1 MHHIDPT
8 LEGEY
13 NNRARVPDHP
23 QIFDRWRKAS
33 ARFRDRAN
41 ATLDLPY
48 GPAGRHRLDLFHAA
62 SARGTVVFIH
72 GGYWRSLDK
81 SDFSFVAAPF
91 VDAGLSVAAFNYRF
105 CPQASLAEVVA
116 DCRQALAWLL
126 RHGAAHHMPLD
137 RIALT
142 GHSAGGHLVAMLL
155 ATDWSSLGID
165 ARRIVGGAALS
176 GVYNLSPL
184 LQVSMNADLRLDPA
198 QARMLSPVMLQPAV
212 PAPLHLAVGAD
223 DSEAF
228 RQQSRDLQLAW
239 PGCVSACETVDGC
252 NHFTIVDYFVQPGSN
267 AFQSVAA
274 RFD

>member
-23 QIFDRWRKAS
+23 QIFERWRKAS

-41 ATLDLPY
+41 ATLDLSY
-48 GPAGRHRLDLFHAA
+48 GPADRHRLDLFHAE

-91 VDAGLSVAAFNYRF
+91 VDVGLSLAAFNYQF
-105 CPQASLAEVVA
+105 CPQVTLTEVVA
-116 DCRQALAWLL
+116 DCRHALAWLL
-126 RHGAAHHMPLD
+126 HHGAAHQMPLE

-142 GHSAGGHLVAMLL
+142 GHSAGGHLVTMLL
-155 ATDWSSLGID
+155 ATDWSRLGID

-176 GVYNLSPL
+176 GVYSLSPL

-212 PAPLHLAVGAD
+212 SAPLHLAVGGD
-223 DSEAF
+223 DTDAF
-228 RQQSRDLQLAW
+228 RRQSHDLQQAW

-252 NHFTIVDYFVQPGSN
+252 NHFTIVDNFVQPGSN
-267 AFQSVAA
+267 AFQSVTA